1 MNDFPIKGLQPVACS
16 LQDDM
21 PLYFNILSEKIMA
34 LRIILASYLVS
45 KIEFFQNFS
54 KITFYNMQI
63 LNMFSDTN
71 HSLLVCDMIRLIF
84 HHRLWANAPDLEWLF
99 PISPSLLIWDAEII
113 RNKKQFWIFRVIT
126 KFWFHILWLI
136 RFQIENLRIT
146 EVFGVK
152 LVERG
157 QIRSNAVIKTYR
169 LS

>member
-45 KIEFFQNFS
+45 KIGFFQNFS

-63 LNMFSDTN
+63 LNVFSDVN

-84 HHRLWANAPDLEWLF
+84 HPRLWANAPDLEWWLF

-136 RFQIENLRIT
+136 RFQIENLRVT
-146 EVFGVK
+146 EKFWVNW
-152 LVERG
+152 G
-157 QIRSNAVIKTYR
+157 QTRSNEVIKTNR